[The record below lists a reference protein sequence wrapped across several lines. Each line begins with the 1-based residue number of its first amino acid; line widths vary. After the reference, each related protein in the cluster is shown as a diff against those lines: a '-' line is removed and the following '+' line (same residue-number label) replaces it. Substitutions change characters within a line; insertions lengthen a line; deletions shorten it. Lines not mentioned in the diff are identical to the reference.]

1 MKQFKQI
8 MTVMLVLLLLTS
20 CSSVFSG
27 GFTGT
32 IREDKGGSDD
42 SNNTGIEGA
51 TVYIYTDE
59 GARNADYDA
68 ATAASPSLPSRY
80 VASTTT
86 NQNGQFSVSKILW
99 QTSSPAYG
107 KTADRISLYLLIH
120 KAGFGV
126 NGYNKNS
133 SMITIASDST
143 NEATYTEAFRRT
155 EKVTTVSFTLSNIVS
170 GGAAVSDPLLI
181 KLSDLKVLDDSCTI
195 TRTSSDN
202 TFDVA
207 YKNDDSAAPRI
218 EVKGYTIQN
227 EKGSSTWKL
236 CAEDGSAFVPVER
249 NIYTSQGT
257 QNISLYAKQTE
268 FTFPTVSG
276 RFDSNSGGTV
286 VGNDTGTADDDGVKV
301 VLYAVKGS
309 DRIKLGE
316 TTTAAER
323 VTNDR
328 LTHGNFSI
336 TADTTYKWTVVPDY
350 ANHVYEGYY
359 ASFSDSGYSLEL
371 NIGGTGGTGGTDH
384 PINTANYT
392 SQQTA
397 LNAGTVTR

>member
-86 NQNGQFSVSKILW
+86 NANGQFSVSKILW
-99 QTSSPAYG
+99 QTNSPAYG

-218 EVKGYTIQN
+218 KVNGYTIQN

-276 RFDSNSGGTV
+276 RVNKQSGTV

-301 VLYAVKGS
+301 VLYAEKGNEK
-309 DRIKLGE
+309 IKLGE

-323 VTNDR
+323 TTNDR
-328 LTHGNFSI
+328 MTHGNFSI
-336 TADTTYKWTVVPDY
+336 TADATYKWTVVPDY

-359 ASFSDSGYSLEL
+359 ASFADSGYILKL
-371 NIGGTGGTGGTDH
+371 DIGGTDH
-384 PINTANYT
+384 PLNTADYT

-397 LNAGTVTR
+397 LNAGTVTP

>member
-8 MTVMLVLLLLTS
+8 MTVLLVLLLLTS

-99 QTSSPAYG
+99 QTNSPAYG

-195 TRTSSDN
+195 TKTSSDN

-276 RFDSNSGGTV
+276 RFDNSQPGTA
-286 VGNDTGTADDDGVKV
+286 VGNDTGTAADDGVKV
-301 VLYAVKGS
+301 VLYAEKGNEK
-309 DRIKLGE
+309 IKLGE

-323 VTNDR
+323 TTNDR
-328 LTHGNFSI
+328 MTHGNFSI
-336 TADTTYKWTVVPDY
+336 TADATYKWTVVPDY
-350 ANHVYEGYY
+350 TNHVYEGYY
-359 ASFSDSGYSLEL
+359 ASFTDSGYTLKL
-371 NIGGTGGTGGTDH
+371 NIGGTDYSLSTTD
-384 PINTANYT
+384 YT
-392 SQQTA
+392 SQQTS
-397 LNAGTVTR
+397 LNAGTVTVTP

>member
-86 NQNGQFSVSKILW
+86 NANGQFSVSKILW
-99 QTSSPAYG
+99 QTNSPAYG

-181 KLSDLKVLDDSCTI
+181 KLSDLEVLDNSCTI
-195 TRTSSDN
+195 TKTSSDN

-276 RFDSNSGGTV
+276 RVNKQSGTV

-301 VLYAVKGS
+301 VLYAEKGNEK
-309 DRIKLGE
+309 IKLGE

-323 VTNDR
+323 TTNDR
-328 LTHGNFSI
+328 MTHGNFSI
-336 TADTTYKWTVVPDY
+336 TADATYKWTVVPDY

-359 ASFSDSGYSLEL
+359 ASFADSGYILKL
-371 NIGGTGGTGGTDH
+371 DIGGTDH
-384 PINTANYT
+384 PLNTADYT

-397 LNAGTVTR
+397 LNAGTVTP

>member
-8 MTVMLVLLLLTS
+8 MTVLLVLLLLTS

-86 NQNGQFSVSKILW
+86 NANGQFSVSKILW

-181 KLSDLKVLDDSCTI
+181 KLSDLEVLDNSCTI
-195 TRTSSDN
+195 TKTSSDN

-218 EVKGYTIQN
+218 KVNGYTIQN

-257 QNISLYAKQTE
+257 QNISLFAKQTE

-276 RFDSNSGGTV
+276 RFDNSQPGTSV
-286 VGNDTGTADDDGVKV
+286 VGNDTGTAADDGVKV
-301 VLYAVKGS
+301 ILYAVKGS
-309 DRIKLGE
+309 DQIKLGE

-336 TADTTYKWTVVPDY
+336 TADATYKWT
-350 ANHVYEGYY
+350 NNVYEGYY
-359 ASFSDSGYSLEL
+359 ASFADADPEYTLKL
-371 NIGGTGGTGGTDH
+371 NIGGTDH
-384 PINTANYT
+384 PLNTADYT
-392 SQQTA
+392 SQQTS
-397 LNAGTVTR
+397 LNAGTVTAGTVTP

>member
-86 NQNGQFSVSKILW
+86 NANGQFSVSKILW
-99 QTSSPAYG
+99 QTNSPAYG

-218 EVKGYTIQN
+218 EVKWYTIQN

-236 CAEDGSAFVPVER
+236 CAEDGSAFVPIER

-276 RFDSNSGGTV
+276 RVNRQSGTV
-286 VGNDTGTADDDGVKV
+286 VGNDTGTAADDGVKV
-301 VLYAVKGS
+301 VLYAEKGNEK
-309 DRIKLGE
+309 IKLGE

-323 VTNDR
+323 TTNDR
-328 LTHGNFSI
+328 MTHGNFSI
-336 TADTTYKWTVVPDY
+336 TADATYKWT
-350 ANHVYEGYY
+350 NNVYEGYY
-359 ASFSDSGYSLEL
+359 ASFSDSGYTLKL
-371 NIGGTGGTGGTDH
+371 YIDGRDH
-384 PINTANYT
+384 DLDTADYT

-397 LNAGTVTR
+397 LNAGTVTAGTVTP

>member
-86 NQNGQFSVSKILW
+86 NANGQFSVSKILW
-99 QTSSPAYG
+99 QTNSPAYG

-218 EVKGYTIQN
+218 MVNGYTIQN
-227 EKGSSTWKL
+227 EKGASTWKL

-276 RFDSNSGGTV
+276 RFDNSQPGTAV
-286 VGNDTGTADDDGVKV
+286 VGNDTGTAADDGVKV
-301 VLYAVKGS
+301 VLYAEKES
-309 DRIKLGE
+309 EKIKLGE
-316 TTTAAER
+316 ATTAAER
-323 VTNDR
+323 TTNDR
-328 LTHGNFSI
+328 MTHGNFSI
-336 TADTTYKWTVVPDY
+336 TADATYKWT
-350 ANHVYEGYY
+350 NNVYEGYY
-359 ASFSDSGYSLEL
+359 ASFSDSGYALKL
-371 NIGGTGGTGGTDH
+371 NIDGRDH
-384 PINTANYT
+384 DLDTADYT

-397 LNAGTVTR
+397 LNAGTVTAGTVTP

>member
-86 NQNGQFSVSKILW
+86 NANGQFSVSKILW
-99 QTSSPAYG
+99 QTNSPAYG

-276 RFDSNSGGTV
+276 RVNRQSGTV

-301 VLYAVKGS
+301 VLYAEKGNEK
-309 DRIKLGE
+309 IKLGE
-316 TTTAAER
+316 ATTAAER
-323 VTNDR
+323 TTNDR
-328 LTHGNFSI
+328 MTHGNFSI
-336 TADTTYKWTVVPDY
+336 TADATYKWTVVPDY
-350 ANHVYEGYY
+350 TNHVYEGYY
-359 ASFSDSGYSLEL
+359 ASFNDSRYELKLEINGRDYSLST
-371 NIGGTGGTGGTDH
+371 ID
-384 PINTANYT
+384 YT

-397 LNAGTVTR
+397 LNAGTVTVTP

>member
-8 MTVMLVLLLLTS
+8 MTVLLVLLLLTS

-86 NQNGQFSVSKILW
+86 NANGQFSVSKILW
-99 QTSSPAYG
+99 QTNSPAYG

-218 EVKGYTIQN
+218 MVNGYTIQN

-236 CAEDGSAFVPVER
+236 CAEDGSAFVPIER

-268 FTFPTVSG
+268 FTFPNVSG
-276 RFDSNSGGTV
+276 RAADTDS
-286 VGNDTGTADDDGVKV
+286 GNDRGSSAADGLQVTLYISDGAGSPVATLGTSVTQPQQLAQ
-301 VLYAVKGS
+301 
-309 DRIKLGE
+309 DR
-316 TTTAAER
+316 
-323 VTNDR
+323 V
-328 LTHGNFSI
+328 THGNFTVSADPNIKWYSSGYDGLYAPYSGNDEAYKLMLKVGNIIKDI
-336 TADTTYKWTVVPDY
+336 TAD
-350 ANHVYEGYY
+350 
-359 ASFSDSGYSLEL
+359 YSSKDTQL
-371 NIGGTGGTGGTDH
+371 NMGDIT
-384 PINTANYT
+384 I
-392 SQQTA
+392 
-397 LNAGTVTR
+397 

>member
-99 QTSSPAYG
+99 QTNSPAYG

-218 EVKGYTIQN
+218 KVKGYTIQN

-276 RFDSNSGGTV
+276 RVNRQSGTV

-301 VLYAVKGS
+301 VLYAVKNS

-316 TTTAAER
+316 ATTAAER
-323 VTNDR
+323 TTNDR
-328 LTHGNFSI
+328 MTHGNFSI
-336 TADTTYKWTVVPDY
+336 TADATYKWT
-350 ANHVYEGYY
+350 NNEYEGYY

-371 NIGGTGGTGGTDH
+371 HIGGTGGTGGTDH
-384 PINTANYT
+384 PINTADYT

-397 LNAGTVTR
+397 LNAGTVTVTP